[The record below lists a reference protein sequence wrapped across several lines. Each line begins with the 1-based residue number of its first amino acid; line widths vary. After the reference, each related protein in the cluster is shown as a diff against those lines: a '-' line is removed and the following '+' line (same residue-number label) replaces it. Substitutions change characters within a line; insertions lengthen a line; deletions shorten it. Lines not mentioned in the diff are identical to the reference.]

1 MKSLIGRNGIFNR
14 FAIATTTLGLICH
27 GVGSASAQ
35 NVIGS
40 NASPYPGNCAPG
52 TPYGFFK
59 PHWRQWPGAVYP
71 DTVIPKPASEEI
83 SPPNVQLPGKDIE
96 SQIQA
101 TPTPAQQR
109 SGGNSSD
116 TAPAPNDDTTP
127 DAGGVTPQIKP
138 LDEPGG
144 LGAPGM
150 APQRS
155 TPPADQNP
163 FGPAP
168 GAEPDKTM
176 PPPSSGSSFSP
187 TMRMRMAVANSDN
200 NIANGRVDLTGSRGQ
215 WTTPDA
221 NNSPSWK
228 SPRFKASTVDLARY
242 SQVEDDSEMTIPTL
256 RTKAPEPTNQDLAGI
271 SGPNPLRND
280 PQPRVIRAATV
291 QPAVNYSSDRSAADA
306 NTPSDTDWNSS
317 PRANPLRRN

>member
-14 FAIATTTLGLICH
+14 LAIATTTLGLVCH
-27 GVGSASAQ
+27 GVGNASAQ

-40 NASPYPGNCAPG
+40 NASPYPGNCPPG

-144 LGAPGM
+144 LGCLGWCCSAARRRPIRI
-150 APQRS
+150 RS
-155 TPPADQNP
+155 DQLLV
-163 FGPAP
+163 
-168 GAEPDKTM
+168 
-176 PPPSSGSSFSP
+176 PS
-187 TMRMRMAVANSDN
+187 
-200 NIANGRVDLTGSRGQ
+200 
-215 WTTPDA
+215 
-221 NNSPSWK
+221 
-228 SPRFKASTVDLARY
+228 
-242 SQVEDDSEMTIPTL
+242 
-256 RTKAPEPTNQDLAGI
+256 RTKQCRLQAA
-271 SGPNPLRND
+271 
-280 PQPRVIRAATV
+280 VRAFR
-291 QPAVNYSSDRSAADA
+291 QR
-306 NTPSDTDWNSS
+306 
-317 PRANPLRRN
+317 